1 MRELLTTCGF
11 EPHELESKLPRIEKA
26 FQKLGITSE
35 DIERGKKRIA
45 EYYDTNL
52 QGVRKVLGLSIEDV
66 VDTVMAQEDGK
77 KKLIYGYM
85 APGFEI
91 IASAMATKS
100 KDVYT
105 ANITGPFQF
114 VMGCIFDKMVPI
126 LEAAEQKWLKS
137 GKVMHCGNVKTLVGI
152 IDNDSIPKPDFIVT
166 SGELCDTAPKTLNLF
181 SDLYDIPT
189 CSYNSCH
196 DREFSEYPDS
206 TRLIKLSAKSI
217 RHMVNQLQELVGFE
231 ITDDMIWETINARD
245 EMMKEL
251 IKIQEL
257 LDTSDPIPFS
267 PTHDIPIHGICSIGY
282 SVPDMEKPKT
292 ALNIL
297 YNELKERVNR
307 GEGVVEKGAP
317 RIFSMLPAH
326 FTDPRWEHLPTK
338 LGIALVSCENGFFPM
353 HGQRFIDIEQEKP
366 EDPYEVISKSLES
379 SLCQSTRARTAIL
392 LEVCKR
398 LKIDGLW
405 DKYHLGCRINVGD
418 AFLVK
423 DAVTKE
429 LGIPVLLME
438 WEGFDPRFY
447 NEEQIQ
453 KRFELFKDAMLS
465 YRSQKKPV

>member
-1 MRELLTTCGF
+1 MRELLKICGF
-11 EPHELESKLPRIEKA
+11 ETHELESKLPRIERA
-26 FQKLGITSE
+26 FQRLGITTE

-45 EYYDTNL
+45 EYYDIKL
-52 QGVRKVLGLSIEDV
+52 QGVRKALCLCIEDV
-66 VDTVMAQEDGK
+66 VDTVLARENGK

-91 IASAMATKS
+91 IASTLATRS

-137 GKVMHCGNVKTLVGI
+137 GKVMHCGNVKTLVGM
-152 IDNDSIPKPDFIVT
+152 IDHDSIYKPDFIVT

-181 SDLYDIPT
+181 SDYYNIPT

-196 DREFSEYPDS
+196 DREFTEYPDS
-206 TRLIKLSAKSI
+206 TRLIKLSARSI
-217 RHMVNQLQELVGFE
+217 RHLVSQIQKMVGFE

-251 IKIQEL
+251 LKIQEL
-257 LDTSDPIPFS
+257 MDTSDPIPFS
-267 PTHDIPIHGICSIGY
+267 PTHDILVHSICSVGY
-282 SVPDMEKPKT
+282 SLPELEKPKA
-292 ALNIL
+292 ALSTL
-297 YNELKERVNR
+297 YNELRERVDR

-353 HGQRFIDIEQEKP
+353 HGNRFIDYDQEKP
-366 EDPYEVISKSLES
+366 KDPYEVISKSLES

-398 LKIDGLW
+398 LKVDGLW

-438 WEGFDPRFY
+438 WEGFDPRIY
-447 NEEQIQ
+447 NEEQLR
-453 KRFELFKDAMLS
+453 KRFELFRDAMLNN
-465 YRSQKKPV
+465 RKHK